1 MMNSDGNKRR
11 GRPPKI
17 MTGQVPTNNSPLYIV
32 QPNGK
37 NHKQLNNINNIVLLK
52 LYITDITRLEDL
64 RKTNGFDITP
74 LDAFNSFTTTQTETT
89 PSPPSPPLNIKININ
104 DTAKTA
110 NSMEFVDRKNLIINN
125 GVKRTIE
132 PLLPIYAD
140 CWPTYSPYVCWV
152 DCHPFET
159 TPVGIPYM
167 FLNDV
172 FYCYGNFCSYN
183 CAMHYLCP
191 DSEDDNHM
199 LHANGDGLSGDDLSD
214 KIQLLELMCHIE
226 TGLPFNCS
234 IKKAASRLILKLFG
248 GTKTIE
254 EYRQN
259 FQTHYKYHI
268 FRSPMVPISYQME
281 ESSDEK
287 NYINI
292 LANTHKLERV
302 YEKLQNKNALRK
314 TLMGK
319 DKHNVNSV
327 QIGEKD

>member
-1 MMNSDGNKRR
+1 MLNNDGNKRR
-11 GRPPKI
+11 GRPPKVV
-17 MTGQVPTNNSPLYIV
+17 TASSSTSSNTLYLV
-32 QPNGK
+32 NPSNGK
-37 NHKQLNNINNIVLLK
+37 NHTQMNNINNIVQLK
-52 LYITDITRLEDL
+52 LYVADIARLEDL
-64 RKTNGFDITP
+64 RKNNGFDITP
-74 LDAFNSFTTTQTETT
+74 LIPFND
-89 PSPPSPPLNIKININ
+89 LNDSNDLNLNQDINPDIN
-104 DTAKTA
+104 PDTILLSEQVNEGK
-110 NSMEFVDRKNLIINN
+110 EFVTRKNLIINN
-125 GVKRTIE
+125 GIKRTIE
-132 PLLPIYAD
+132 PLLQIYKEG
-140 CWPTYSPYVCWV
+140 WPTYSPYVCWV
-152 DCHPFET
+152 DCHSFET

-183 CAMHYLCP
+183 CAMHYLSP

-199 LHANGDGLSGDDLSD
+199 IHTNTECLSGDDLSD

-226 TGLPFNCS
+226 TGLPFNNS
-234 IKKAASRLILKLFG
+234 IKKAPSRLVLKMFG

-292 LANTHKLERV
+292 LANTHKLERM
-302 YEKLQNKNALRK
+302 YEKLQQKNSLRK
-314 TLMGK
+314 SLK
-319 DKHNVNSV
+319 V
-327 QIGEKD
+327 

>member
-1 MMNSDGNKRR
+1 MISSDGNKRR

-17 MTGQVPTNNSPLYIV
+17 MTGQVPLTNSPLYIV

-37 NHKQLNNINNIVLLK
+37 NHTQLNNINNIVQLK
-52 LYITDITRLEDL
+52 LYAADIARLEEL
-64 RKTNGFDITP
+64 RKTNGFDINT
-74 LDAFNSFTTTQTETT
+74 LDAFNSTTLGPRTLE
-89 PSPPSPPLNIKININ
+89 PIAPPVSKEVGTDLVN
-104 DTAKTA
+104 
-110 NSMEFVDRKNLIINN
+110 RKNLIINN
-125 GVKRTIE
+125 GIKRTIE
-132 PLLPIYAD
+132 PLLQIFAD
-140 CWPTYSPYVCWV
+140 SWPTYSPYVCWV
-152 DCHPFET
+152 DCHPFDT

-172 FYCYGNFCSYN
+172 FHCYGNFCSYN

-199 LHANGDGLSGDDLSD
+199 LHTNADGLSGDDLSD

-226 TGLPFNCS
+226 TGLPFDCS
-234 IKKAASRLILKLFG
+234 IKKAASRLILKMFG
-248 GTKTIE
+248 GTKSIE
-254 EYRQN
+254 EYRLN

-292 LANTHKLERV
+292 LANTHKLERI
-302 YEKLQNKNALRK
+302 YEKLQNKNILRK
-314 TLMGK
+314 TLTTNGTNGTNGTI
-319 DKHNVNSV
+319 NVS
-327 QIGEKD
+327 KCT

>member
-1 MMNSDGNKRR
+1 MLSNDGNKRR

-17 MTGQVPTNNSPLYIV
+17 VTGSSSTLNNSPLYLV
-32 QPNGK
+32 KPLNGK
-37 NHKQLNNINNIVLLK
+37 NHTQMNNINNIVQLK
-52 LYITDITRLEDL
+52 LYTVDISRLEDL
-64 RKTNGFDITP
+64 RKINGFDTTP
-74 LDAFNSFTTTQTETT
+74 LIAFNEINSTVTETAAPT
-89 PSPPSPPLNIKININ
+89 VNTITTLNEG
-104 DTAKTA
+104 TT
-110 NSMEFVDRKNLIINN
+110 EFDNRKNLIINN
-125 GVKRTIE
+125 GIKRTIE
-132 PLLPIYAD
+132 PLLQIYTD
-140 CWPTYSPYVCWV
+140 GWPTYSPYVCWV
-152 DCHPFET
+152 DCHSFET

-199 LHANGDGLSGDDLSD
+199 IHTNTDGLSGDDLSD

-234 IKKAASRLILKLFG
+234 IKKAASRLILKMFG

-259 FQTHYKYHI
+259 FQTNYKYHI
-268 FRSPMVPISYQME
+268 FRAPMVPISYQME

-314 TLMGK
+314 TLMSK
-319 DKHNVNSV
+319 DKHNINSI